1 MVYRRSH
8 AKSRHGCSTCKRRR
22 VKCDEQRPHCTNC
35 VQRKQECVYSTE
47 GPYFFAGKPRK
58 SGRTRR
64 SSIAEQNADPFVGN
78 VSATEGHPGAAQAS
92 SVVPTLNMEQLEL
105 ELQWITQTHN
115 LLARNEETRKVW
127 EVLVLQEALHTPFL
141 MHGILGLSALHL
153 SRLRDDNSQAKW
165 LSIAMSHKNVA
176 LSIFSEQLSN
186 IDQSNAKAM
195 MSFAGLVVAFRLGS
209 SLTPGSTD
217 GPSLASLIDIFTLAR
232 GVQAVVSQQHEFLQ
246 ESNFAPLFNI
256 TPPELT
262 WPEDIV
268 DAFRRLEELNAQC
281 GQQLVHHD
289 RAIYERDIDHL
300 RSLSAFTLVQP
311 QSMTLVG
318 GFAIRASKHC
328 LHDLSREHPFA
339 LVLLAHYCGFLHM
352 ARENWCVGPWGSIVL
367 EEIQQLL
374 PPDWQ
379 HHLEWPV
386 RQVWGVGSDEF
397 GVLMES

>member
-8 AKSRHGCSTCKRRR
+8 AKSRHGCNNCKGRR
-22 VKCDEQRPHCTNC
+22 VKCGEERPHCTNC

-47 GPYFFAGKPRK
+47 GPYFFAGKQRK
-58 SGRTRR
+58 SKRTRQ
-64 SSIAEQNADPFVGN
+64 SSIAEQNADPFLAS
-78 VSATEGHPGAAQAS
+78 VSATEGHLGAAQTS

-105 ELQWITQTHN
+105 ELQWITQTHD

-127 EVLVLQEALHTPFL
+127 EVQVLQEALHTPFL

-153 SRLRDDNSQAKW
+153 SRLRDQNSQSKW

-186 IDQSNAKAM
+186 INQSNAKAM

-209 SLTPGSTD
+209 SVIPGSSD
-217 GPSLASLIDIFTLAR
+217 GPSLAALIDIFTLAR
-232 GVQAVVSQQHEFLQ
+232 GVQAVAKQQQEFLLK
-246 ESNFAPLFNI
+246 SNFAPLFNI

-268 DAFRRLEELNAQC
+268 DAFRRLEELNVQC

-289 RAIYERDIDHL
+289 TASYERDISNL

-328 LHDLSREHPFA
+328 LHDLNHRYPFA
-339 LVLLAHYCGFLHM
+339 LVVLAHYCGFLHM
-352 ARENWCVGPWGSIVL
+352 ARENWCVGTWGSIVL
-367 EEIQQLL
+367 QEIQQLL

-386 RQVWGVGSDEF
+386 QQVWGAGSDQFEI
-397 GVLMES
+397 LMES